1 MEMQQ
6 VYGVIGPDGQTI
18 SGQGFQLRKIRFG
31 LYLVEFERPFAQEP
45 ATVCTILGNEW
56 QTFNLSIA
64 ILEVTPDYFVCGTS
78 SPDRP
83 EDCGFTFIASG
94 NV

>member
-6 VYGVIGPDGQTI
+6 VYGVIDPDGHQI
-18 SGQGFQLRKIRFG
+18 SGQGFQCHKIRFG
-31 LYLVEFERPFAQEP
+31 LYVVEFERPFAQEP

-64 ILEVTPDYFVCGTS
+64 ILEVTPWHFVCTTS

-83 EDCGFTFIASG
+83 ENCGFTFIVSG
-94 NV
+94 QV